1 MIVSASPFKAINELY
16 AGLEEH
22 AVAAMRREGFADA
35 DVVVRREANVK
46 FAGQSFEIPMTWPGE
61 AIAESD
67 RDPLAARF
75 VEEYER
81 VYGAGSAW
89 KGFPIELHTARVVA
103 SGTTESR
110 RCGRQATASPAPG
123 SPPTQV
129 SVRSAWAMKRSSPRP
144 MTAGRCCRATGSRGR
159 RS

>member
-1 MIVSASPFKAINELY
+1 M
-16 AGLEEH
+16 
-22 AVAAMRREGFADA
+22 AAMRREGFADA
-35 DVVVRREANVK
+35 DVVVRREADVK

-61 AIAESD
+61 PIAESD

-89 KGFPIELHTARVVA
+89 EGFPIELHTARVVA
-103 SGTTESR
+103 SGTTEKPPLR
-110 RCGRQATASPAPG
+110 PAGDGQSGAREPAH
-123 SPPTQV
+123 SKV